1 MVSSKPSKQRKSLY
15 SAPIHKAR
23 KQLTAKLSED
33 LRQQLGI
40 ARITIRTGDTVKVMR
55 GEHSGYEGK
64 VIAVRQKEGR
74 IAIEGL
80 TRKKAD
86 GTEVPM
92 WIHASKVMITKLD
105 LSDKARKEAIENK
118 AKQRKETLERV
129 LGTGVSG

>member
-1 MVSSKPSKQRKSLY
+1 MVSSKPNKQRKAIY
-15 SAPIHKAR
+15 TAPIHRAR
-23 KQLTAKLSED
+23 KQLTAKVSQD
-33 LRQQLGI
+33 LEQQLGI
-40 ARITIRTGDTVKVMR
+40 ARATVRTGDTVKVMR

-64 VIAVRQKEGR
+64 VIAVKPKDGR

-86 GTEVPM
+86 GTEVPV

-118 AKQRKETLERV
+118 AKQRKQTLEKV
-129 LGTGVSG
+129 TGTEVTG